1 MEKFS
6 LKWNDFQSIVSKSFS
21 ILRYEEDFYDVTLVS
36 DDEQHIS
43 AHKLVLS
50 ASSVFFK
57 NILKK
62 TSHKNPMIYLNGFS
76 SKDLYLVMD
85 YIYQGEVKIF
95 QDDLNNFLDVALK
108 LKIEGLMGGGDNRS
122 TVKKEDYEEVLHE
135 SEEEIL
141 ENPLIQQPKL
151 PKQHRLRNTE
161 NATTLVSESSM
172 IEDAKAAVDEIV
184 EKVEDGW
191 RCKTCGKT
199 TTRASDIRRH
209 AEIHIEG
216 LAFDCPLCGKTFR
229 ARKHVNNHKQ
239 KEHKN
244 IFN

>member
-1 MEKFS
+1 
-6 LKWNDFQSIVSKSFS
+6 VSKLFS
-21 ILRYEEDFYDVTLVS
+21 IFRYEEDFYDVTLVS
-36 DDEQHIS
+36 DDEQHIA

-62 TSHKNPMIYLNGFS
+62 ASHSHTNPMIYLNGFN
-76 SKDLYLVMD
+76 SKDLHLVMD
-85 YIYQGEVKIF
+85 YIYQGEVEIF
-95 QDDLNNFLDVALK
+95 QEDLNNFLDVALK

-122 TVKKEDYEEVLHE
+122 TVKKEDYEEVLPE

-151 PKQHRLRNTE
+151 PKQHKLRNTE
-161 NATTLVSESSM
+161 NAATLVSQSSM
-172 IEDAKAAVDEIV
+172 IEDAKAAVNEIV

-191 RCKTCGKT
+191 RCNACGKT

-244 IFN
+244 MLS